1 MELTNKQKEA
11 IQYYKSGKIKK
22 TIICLENSIHE
33 ENNNE
38 LVYEILGI
46 CYTDIGEYEKSIEN
60 FNKALNIN
68 NKNKRCIYAIINL
81 LNFIKPKNFKDDIIL
96 STNEKIL
103 SLNKLISNK
112 VPNDLLL
119 KDIFSKATSYV
130 DDHFEDI
137 NYNQTQIF
145 RRNEQKLDC
154 DRHFKV
160 FNKFKVIPKFCFDCY
175 KIQITLE
182 NVVELVKL
190 YFLFNQSFIKKSNL
204 RKCMIETRSNIR
216 GNYKALIYFSN
227 PQDSIESLHIIKK
240 KILENCIKTKT
251 IEIKHGCSEFY
262 NEYPD
267 FNKINFK
274 GNQVFEYNQDWEKY
288 EKIIDSKIV
297 KKNNL
302 FIGTTLNS
310 LTLSDYFIIKNWSN
324 YAKSLGD
331 NSYKEIF

>member
-1 MELTNKQKEA
+1 MKLTNKQKEA
-11 IQYYKSGKIKK
+11 IHYYKSGKIKK
-22 TIICLENSIHE
+22 AIICLDNSIHE

-81 LNFIKPKNFKDDIIL
+81 LNFIKPQNFKDNIIL

-103 SLNKLISNK
+103 SLNKLISKK

-119 KDIFSKATSYV
+119 KDIFSKATGYV

-190 YFLFNQSFIKKSNL
+190 YFLFNQSFIQKSNL

-227 PQDSIESLHIIKK
+227 PQDSIESLDIIKK
-240 KILENCIKTKT
+240 KN
-251 IEIKHGCSEFY
+251 
-262 NEYPD
+262 
-267 FNKINFK
+267 
-274 GNQVFEYNQDWEKY
+274 
-288 EKIIDSKIV
+288 
-297 KKNNL
+297 
-302 FIGTTLNS
+302 IGKLH
-310 LTLSDYFIIKNWSN
+310 
-324 YAKSLGD
+324 
-331 NSYKEIF
+331 